1 VVPDEKRPTT
11 LYDEPQG
18 IPGWY
23 KVVLLLVV
31 VLLVL
36 SLILHIWT
44 LTSINQARGLAREQV
59 SALTEQVR
67 TARNEVVSADV
78 HIDQSL
84 PVELSVPI
92 QKELS
97 VPIDTSVRID
107 HEVDVTVGGVNVP
120 IPLKIDVPVQASVPV
135 EINEQVEI
143 STTVDLDMDLPVS
156 VPVSDTVMAS
166 YLDELYR
173 VLIDLEGDLGAAP
186 RQRE

>member
-1 VVPDEKRPTT
+1 MTM
-11 LYDEPQG
+11 YDEPQG
-18 IPGWY
+18 VPGWY
-23 KVVLLLVV
+23 KIVLLVVV
-31 VLLVL
+31 VLLVV
-36 SLILHIWT
+36 SLLLHVWT
-44 LTSINQARGLAREQV
+44 LVSINQARGLAQEQV

-67 TARNEVVSADV
+67 AARNEVVSAEV
-78 HIDQSL
+78 RIQQSF
-84 PVELSVPI
+84 PIELSVPI

-120 IPLKIDVPVQASVPV
+120 IPLKIDVPVETSVPV

-173 VLIDLEGDLGAAP
+173 VLIDLESDLGAAP

>member
-1 VVPDEKRPTT
+1 MTM
-11 LYDEPQG
+11 YDETQG
-18 IPGWY
+18 VPGWY
-23 KVVLLLVV
+23 KIVLLIVV
-31 VLLVL
+31 VLLVV
-36 SLILHIWT
+36 SLLLHIWT
-44 LTSINQARGLAREQV
+44 LVSINQARGLAQEQV

-67 TARNEVVSADV
+67 AARSEVVSADV
-78 HIDQSL
+78 RIQQSL
-84 PVELSVPI
+84 PIELSVPI

-120 IPLKIDVPVQASVPV
+120 IPLKIDVPVETSVPV

-166 YLDELYR
+166 YLDDLYR
-173 VLIDLEGDLGAAP
+173 VLIDLEGDLGVAP

>member
-1 VVPDEKRPTT
+1 MA
-11 LYDEPQG
+11 
-18 IPGWY
+18 
-23 KVVLLLVV
+23 LLVV
-31 VLLVL
+31 SLL
-36 SLILHIWT
+36 LHIWT
-44 LTSINQARGLAREQV
+44 LVSINQARGLAQEQV
-59 SALTEQVR
+59 VALTEQVR
-67 TARNEVVSADV
+67 AARNEVVSAEV

-84 PVELSVPI
+84 PIELSVPI

-143 STTVDLDMDLPVS
+143 STTVDLDMNLPVS

-173 VLIDLEGDLGAAP
+173 VLIDLEGDLGVAP